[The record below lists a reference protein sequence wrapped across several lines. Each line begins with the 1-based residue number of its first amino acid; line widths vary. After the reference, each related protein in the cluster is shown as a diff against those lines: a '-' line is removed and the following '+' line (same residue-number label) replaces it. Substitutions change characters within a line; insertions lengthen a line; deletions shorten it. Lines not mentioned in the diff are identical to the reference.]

1 MSEEK
6 AARNLLRS
14 KRQEMDSAQ
23 SEINRVKNAISVEDI
38 YGRVLTSLFSA
49 DI

>member
-1 MSEEK
+1 VSEEK

-38 YGRVLTSLFSA
+38 DVRVHTSLFST

>member
-6 AARNLLRS
+6 AARNLLRP

-38 YGRVLTSLFSA
+38 DVRVLTSLFSA

>member
-38 YGRVLTSLFSA
+38 DGRVLTSLFSA